1 MIGIGCVRGDH
12 GGVKVDI
19 GGGEVIEEEA
29 SVAEIGEGE
38 SAEAN
43 ELECEELGL
52 AMAESDEK
60 RLELLEMVEVIGFG

>member
-1 MIGIGCVRGDH
+1 MIGIGCVCSDH

-19 GGGEVIEEEA
+19 GRGEMIEDEA
-29 SVAEIGEGE
+29 SVVEIGEGE

-52 AMAESDEK
+52 AMAESSEK
-60 RLELLEMVEVIGFG
+60 RLELF